1 MPKIKI
7 ELASPLSNQ
16 VGWRKRDLE
25 ASSIRQVIRALY
37 DIFPENLR
45 TVYFDSDPLTPKAF
59 LLFLLNH
66 EDIRRKQGLDTSLT
80 DGDLLQVAIALG
92 GG

>member
-1 MPKIKI
+1 MPKITI

-16 VGWRKRDLE
+16 VGWRKRDLD
-25 ASSIRQVIRALY
+25 ASSLRVAIDLLH
-37 DIFPENLR
+37 DTFPVELQS
-45 TVYFDSDPLTPKAF
+45 VYFDTEPITPKPF

-66 EDIRRKQGLDTSLT
+66 EDIRRKNGVNTPLT

>member
-1 MPKIKI
+1 MPKITI

-16 VGWRKRDLE
+16 VGWRKRNLE
-25 ASSIRQVIRALY
+25 ASSVRQAIDLLH
-37 DIFPENLR
+37 DTFPKEIQP
-45 TVYFDSDPLTPKAF
+45 VYFDSEPLAPKPF
-59 LLFLLNH
+59 LLFLHNH
-66 EDIRRKQGLDTSLT
+66 EDIRRKKGFDTPLT